1 MNEEFLKRMKEYL
14 SDEDYYKLLKSY
26 NEKPIRSFRI
36 NKIEPQKLINNM
48 SINVEKIPYDKD
60 GYYLYNDGKFGNHP
74 YHHLGA
80 IYFQEPSAMA
90 PVNMYDFKGD
100 EIVLDLCA
108 APGGKSC
115 QILSRIPNG
124 ILFSND
130 PSKKRSQIL
139 FSNIERLGFKNT
151 VVLNETPQRLS
162 SNLKG
167 LFDVILVDAP
177 CSGEGMM
184 RKDED
189 ARNQWTKELTLSC
202 ALLDKEILQ
211 NANKMLKNGGILIY
225 STCTF
230 ARCEDEEIIKYL
242 IDELNYEL
250 LPANPLIKECTIED
264 SLKDTLK
271 FYPFTGKGEGQF
283 MAVLRKQCDQ
293 ESNYKFEK
301 TKKDNDIKIVEKFL
315 NDNLKEIP
323 EGIIKKI
330 GNRYYLTQSNI
341 DLSRLNVITNGVE
354 LGEVVKNRF
363 EPYHHLFKTLGN
375 NFKNILELDINDPR
389 VIKYLRGEEI
399 QASIPNGYGVIKID
413 SLILGGFKASNGNL
427 KNHYPKGLRN
437 F

>member
-1 MNEEFLKRMKEYL
+1 MNERFLNRMKEYL
-14 SDEDYYKLLKSY
+14 SPENYDKLLKSY
-26 NEKPIRSFRI
+26 EQKPIRSFRI

-48 SINVEKIPYDKD
+48 NINVEKISYDKD
-60 GYYLYNDGKFGNHP
+60 GYYIYDDEKYGNHP

-90 PVNMYDFKGD
+90 PVNMYEFKGD

-151 VVLNETPQRLS
+151 VVLNETPQRLA

-189 ARNQWTKELTLSC
+189 ARSQWSEDLTYSC
-202 ALLDKEILQ
+202 AKIDKEILQ
-211 NANKMLKNGGILIY
+211 NANDMLKNEGILIY

-230 ARCEDEEIIKYL
+230 ARPEDEEIIKYL
-242 IDELNYEL
+242 MNELNYEL
-250 LPANPLIKECTIED
+250 LPANPLIKECCLED
-264 SLKDTLK
+264 TLKDTLK

-283 MAVLRKQCDQ
+283 MACLRKKS
-293 ESNYKFEK
+293 EHISSYKIDK
-301 TKKDNDIKIVEKFL
+301 ARSDNEIKIVEKFL
-315 NDNLKEIP
+315 HDNLKEIP
-323 EGIIKKI
+323 KGIIKKI
-330 GNRYYLTQSNI
+330 GNRYYLTQTNI
-341 DLSRLNVITNGVE
+341 DLSKLNVITSGVE
-354 LGEVVKNRF
+354 LGEVIKNRF
-363 EPYHHLFKTLGN
+363 EPYHHLFKALGN
-375 NFKNILELDINDPR
+375 YFNNILELDINDPK
-389 VIKYLRGEEI
+389 VVKYLRGEEI
-399 QASIPNGYGVIKID
+399 QARIPNGYGVIKID
-413 SLILGGFKASNGNL
+413 SLILGGFKASNSNL